1 MKSRVGYQDAR
12 LRSGSER
19 SPRRPSSCTIRTHT
33 NVPIERITLA
43 PTVARNLRKRSS
55 AQQFPAVADKDEAGG
70 SRPCSPLPALT
81 SETLVIVSGVSLDG
95 GVPDQELLPGYPFL
109 VMDVLLQVSAQAR

>member
-1 MKSRVGYQDAR
+1 MR
-12 LRSGSER
+12 GSDLAVR

-70 SRPCSPLPALT
+70 SSPCRPLPALT
-81 SETLVIVSGVSLDG
+81 SEMLVIVSGV
-95 GVPDQELLPGYPFL
+95 
-109 VMDVLLQVSAQAR
+109 R